1 MTKGG
6 ISMARVV
13 GIGHQD
19 FETVRIKNNF
29 YIDKTEFIKEWWEFD
44 DAVTLITRPRRFGKT
59 LNMSMLEK
67 FFSIEYAKRDELFE
81 GLNIWKY
88 KEYREIQGTYPVI
101 FLSFANVKENTYEQA
116 RESICRIIQ
125 ELYNQNIFLLHT
137 DLLTDN
143 EKEEYKQ
150 ISTRMNDS
158 MISDS
163 IRKMSDYLSRYYG
176 KKTIILLDEYDTPI
190 QEAYVGGFWSDLM
203 GVLRSLLNSTFKT
216 NPYLERAI
224 MTGITRVSKESIFS
238 DLNNLEVVTTTS
250 KKYEDKFGFTQ
261 EEVIKALKE
270 YDLEDKKEEVK
281 LWYDGFCFGEAKEI
295 YNPWS
300 IINYLDKKEVAPYW
314 ANTSSNSLI
323 GKLIREGNTQVK
335 ESFELLLNGKEI
347 VTELDEQIVYDQ
359 LDLEETAIWSLLL
372 ASGYLKVEEKI
383 RDDSDYLNWKQL
395 YRLKLTNFEVKVMF
409 AHMVKNW
416 FSKTGGDYNAFIKA
430 MLNDD
435 IEAMNAYMNR
445 ISMRIFSYFDVGKK
459 SSKML
464 EPERFYHGFVLGLLV
479 ELMDRY
485 EIKSNRES
493 GFGRYDVML
502 RPRNVKDKA
511 IIMEFKVISP
521 KKEKSLE
528 ETAQNALE
536 QIKEKNYKEELI
548 EAGISENNI
557 KAYGFAFEEK
567 NVLISD

>member
-1 MTKGG
+1 
-6 ISMARVV
+6 MARVV

-67 FFSIEYAKRDELFE
+67 FFSIEYAQRDELFE

-557 KAYGFAFEEK
+557 KAYGFAFEGE
-567 NVLISD
+567 NVLILD

>member
-67 FFSIEYAKRDELFE
+67 FFSIEYAKRDELFK

-323 GKLIREGNTQVK
+323 GKLIREGSTQVK

-557 KAYGFAFEEK
+557 KAYGFAFEGK

>member
-1 MTKGG
+1 
-6 ISMARVV
+6 
-13 GIGHQD
+13 
-19 FETVRIKNNF
+19 
-29 YIDKTEFIKEWWEFD
+29 
-44 DAVTLITRPRRFGKT
+44 
-59 LNMSMLEK
+59 
-67 FFSIEYAKRDELFE
+67 
-81 GLNIWKY
+81 
-88 KEYREIQGTYPVI
+88 
-101 FLSFANVKENTYEQA
+101 
-116 RESICRIIQ
+116 
-125 ELYNQNIFLLHT
+125 
-137 DLLTDN
+137 
-143 EKEEYKQ
+143 
-150 ISTRMNDS
+150 
-158 MISDS
+158 
-163 IRKMSDYLSRYYG
+163 
-176 KKTIILLDEYDTPI
+176 
-190 QEAYVGGFWSDLM
+190 
-203 GVLRSLLNSTFKT
+203 
-216 NPYLERAI
+216 
-224 MTGITRVSKESIFS
+224 MTGITRVSKGSIFS

-430 MLNDD
+430 MLND
-435 IEAMNAYMNR
+435 E
-445 ISMRIFSYFDVGKK
+445 
-459 SSKML
+459 SK
-464 EPERFYHGFVLGLLV
+464 
-479 ELMDRY
+479 
-485 EIKSNRES
+485 IKQ
-493 GFGRYDVML
+493 
-502 RPRNVKDKA
+502 
-511 IIMEFKVISP
+511 
-521 KKEKSLE
+521 SLW
-528 ETAQNALE
+528 NL
-536 QIKEKNYKEELI
+536 K
-548 EAGISENNI
+548 
-557 KAYGFAFEEK
+557 
-567 NVLISD
+567 

>member
-1 MTKGG
+1 MTKGE

-19 FETVRIKNNF
+19 FETIRIKNNF
-29 YIDKTEFIKEWWEFD
+29 YIDKTEFIKEWWESD

-88 KEYREIQGTYPVI
+88 KEYREIQGRYPVI

-125 ELYNQNIFLLHT
+125 ELYNKNIFLLHT

-150 ISTRMNDS
+150 ISTKMNDS

-190 QEAYVGGFWSDLM
+190 QEAYVGGFWPDLM

-216 NPYLERAI
+216 NPYLERAV

-261 EEVIKALKE
+261 EEVTKALSE
-270 YDLEDKKEEVK
+270 YELEDKKEEVK
-281 LWYDGFCFGEAKEI
+281 RWYDGFCFGEAKDI

-300 IINYLDKKEVAPYW
+300 IINYLDKKEVGPYW

-430 MLNDD
+430 MLND
-435 IEAMNAYMNR
+435 E
-445 ISMRIFSYFDVGKK
+445 
-459 SSKML
+459 SK
-464 EPERFYHGFVLGLLV
+464 
-479 ELMDRY
+479 
-485 EIKSNRES
+485 IKQ
-493 GFGRYDVML
+493 
-502 RPRNVKDKA
+502 
-511 IIMEFKVISP
+511 
-521 KKEKSLE
+521 SLW
-528 ETAQNALE
+528 NL
-536 QIKEKNYKEELI
+536 K
-548 EAGISENNI
+548 
-557 KAYGFAFEEK
+557 
-567 NVLISD
+567 

>member
-1 MTKGG
+1 
-6 ISMARVV
+6 MARVV

-557 KAYGFAFEEK
+557 KAYGFAFEGK

>member
-1 MTKGG
+1 MTKGE

-143 EKEEYKQ
+143 EKEEYKR

-190 QEAYVGGFWSDLM
+190 QEAYVGGFWLDLM

-383 RDDSDYLNWKQL
+383 RDNFDYLNWKQL

-557 KAYGFAFEEK
+557 KAYGFAFEGE
-567 NVLISD
+567 NVLILD

>member
-557 KAYGFAFEEK
+557 KAYGFAFEGK

>member
-67 FFSIEYAKRDELFE
+67 FFSIEYAKRDELFK

-281 LWYDGFCFGEAKEI
+281 LWYDGFCFGETKEI

-323 GKLIREGNTQVK
+323 GKLIREGSTQVK

-557 KAYGFAFEEK
+557 KAYGFAFEGK

>member
-1 MTKGG
+1 MTKGE

-29 YIDKTEFIKEWWEFD
+29 YIDKTEFIKEWWESD

-88 KEYREIQGTYPVI
+88 KEYREIQGRYPVI

-125 ELYNQNIFLLHT
+125 ELYNKNIFLLHT

-323 GKLIREGNTQVK
+323 GKLIREGSTQVK

-557 KAYGFAFEEK
+557 KAYGFAFEGK

>member
-1 MTKGG
+1 
-6 ISMARVV
+6 MARVV

-67 FFSIEYAKRDELFE
+67 FFSIKYAKRDELFE

-190 QEAYVGGFWSDLM
+190 QEAYVGGFWLDLM

-224 MTGITRVSKESIFS
+224 MTGITRVSKGSIFS

-557 KAYGFAFEEK
+557 KAYGFAFEGK
-567 NVLISD
+567 NVLILD